1 MQTENLTVRQQILLS
16 DAEHKHAYLGKQF
29 TFRMSPT
36 ANENLDRII
45 STEKV
50 RAAVLM
56 RALVREGAKSLLGF
70 DIEEEQQA
78 PAE

>member
-1 MQTENLTVRQQILLS
+1 MHPENLTVRQQILLS
-16 DAEHKHAYLGKQF
+16 DAEHGHLGKQF

-45 STEKV
+45 STERV
-50 RAAVLM
+50 RAASLI
-56 RALVREGAKSLLGF
+56 RALVREGAKSLLGY
-70 DIEEEQQA
+70 DIEEEQRA